1 MAIKEL
7 AKEVCAVLRNQR
19 RLKAATQ
26 SLSVW
31 DLESAHE
38 KLGNIIAQRRDEED
52 MRLEQER
59 ERVQRIEQFKNMLE
73 QEGLSVEDL
82 ITPPS
87 PKKSKKA
94 SALPPKYEV
103 IDDDGQ
109 VIQWSG
115 MGRYPKAIKNA
126 LANGKTLD
134 DLAIKRT

>member
-1 MAIKEL
+1 MDTKKL

-26 SLSVW
+26 SLSIW
-31 DLESAHE
+31 DLESIHE
-38 KLGNIIAQRRDEED
+38 KLGNIIAQRRNEED

-82 ITPPS
+82 LNPPNL
-87 PKKSKKA
+87 KKKQMTSTR
-94 SALPPKYEV
+94 PPKYEV
-103 IDDDGQ
+103 TDDDGQ

-115 MGRYPKAIKNA
+115 MGRYPKAIKKA